1 MKDVAEMN
9 DDVGAEPQLAEIGEM
24 SGSLAQRV
32 YQSLRDAI
40 LTLEYMPGSVIRK
53 SYICQQL
60 GVSRQPVSEAI
71 ARLSSEG
78 LVDVIPQS
86 ATRVSRFSVGDL
98 RESSFLREAVE
109 LAAVERV
116 AANRTEEQLAQLVRM
131 VRLQELLLEDG
142 DHAGFYQADEDLH
155 ALLMELTGFP
165 GVVATAASVSIPL
178 KRARLAILP
187 EPGRPAEVIA
197 EHRAIIDAIREQDV
211 TAAREAMR
219 HHLGQLMSR
228 IEPLERERPQ
238 LFHQIRERP

>member
-9 DDVGAEPQLAEIGEM
+9 DDIGAEPQLAEIGEM

-86 ATRVSRFSVGDL
+86 ATRVSRF
-98 RESSFLREAVE
+98 
-109 LAAVERV
+109 
-116 AANRTEEQLAQLVRM
+116 
-131 VRLQELLLEDG
+131 
-142 DHAGFYQADEDLH
+142 
-155 ALLMELTGFP
+155 
-165 GVVATAASVSIPL
+165 
-178 KRARLAILP
+178 
-187 EPGRPAEVIA
+187 
-197 EHRAIIDAIREQDV
+197 
-211 TAAREAMR
+211 
-219 HHLGQLMSR
+219 
-228 IEPLERERPQ
+228 
-238 LFHQIRERP
+238 